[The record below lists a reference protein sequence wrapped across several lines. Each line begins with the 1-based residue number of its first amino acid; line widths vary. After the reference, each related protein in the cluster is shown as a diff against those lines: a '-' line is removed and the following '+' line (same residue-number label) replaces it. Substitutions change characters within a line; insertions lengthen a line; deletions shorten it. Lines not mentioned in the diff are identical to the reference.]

1 MKIVPF
7 LGSAIIT
14 LLSMTSEVLA
24 GGLAGGGGP
33 PSRELLDQML
43 QVQSGRAALFVWD
56 EQAYGLGLDKSLMP
70 AILLT
75 SKSPSTETVALAP
88 KDYRKLELKQYPVN
102 AINREGLTRS
112 YRVLDGMKD
121 ETLLLIDR
129 RLLIRAGVR
138 P

>member
-1 MKIVPF
+1 
-7 LGSAIIT
+7 
-14 LLSMTSEVLA
+14 
-24 GGLAGGGGP
+24 
-33 PSRELLDQML
+33 ML
-43 QVQSGRAALFVWD
+43 QAQSGRAALFVWD

-75 SKSPSTETVALAP
+75 SQAPSKESVALAP
-88 KDYRKLELKQYPVN
+88 KDYQKLELKHYPVN
-102 AINREGLTRS
+102 AINREGIIRS
-112 YRVLDGMKD
+112 YRVLDGLKN